1 MEMFV
6 QGQEKTMTHLS
17 DTAHVYQI
25 HECMKGGGGRGW
37 LRSQRL
43 IQPSFV
49 TKNYTSML
57 QQKKCR
63 DTLVPEKIK
72 LR

>member
-25 HECMKGGGGRGW
+25 HECMKGGGGKGMAAI
-37 LRSQRL
+37 SKTN
-43 IQPSFV
+43 SAKFC
-49 TKNYTSML
+49 N
-57 QQKKCR
+57 QK
-63 DTLVPEKIK
+63 LH
-72 LR
+72 

>member
-25 HECMKGGGGRGW
+25 HECMKGGGGGKGIAAGGGKGIAAI
-37 LRSQRL
+37 SKTY
-43 IQPSFV
+43 SNKFC
-49 TKNYTSML
+49 N
-57 QQKKCR
+57 QK
-63 DTLVPEKIK
+63 LH
-72 LR
+72 